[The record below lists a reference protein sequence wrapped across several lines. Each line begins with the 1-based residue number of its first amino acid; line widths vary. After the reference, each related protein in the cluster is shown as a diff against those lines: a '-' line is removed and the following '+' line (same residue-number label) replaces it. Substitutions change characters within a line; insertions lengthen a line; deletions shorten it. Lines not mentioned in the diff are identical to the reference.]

1 MIINVNKIEELL
13 EKEFEF
19 LIHDFGFTLEKSQHF
34 SEIYLRY
41 KKRKREIEIDYYS
54 SNYGLSVVLS
64 STSIIQPLLCG
75 WSGEIGFNCEI
86 ITNGDIKFED
96 VKRVSASKTS
106 EEIFQIYN
114 SNTIDD
120 VNIDAVNLYKRI
132 MLDYLPDVLN
142 GKKWIKLKTPK
153 IKNFQ

>member
-19 LIHDFGFTLEKSQHF
+19 LIHDFGYTLEKSKYLT
-34 SEIYLRY
+34 EIYLHY
-41 KKRKREIEIDYYS
+41 KTRKRGIDIFYEASNQGLTVDLYS
-54 SNYGLSVVLS
+54 RN
-64 STSIIQPLLCG
+64 IIVDLFFG
-75 WSGEIGFNCEI
+75 GEGEIGFNCEI

-142 GKKWIKLKTPK
+142 GKKWIKLKK
-153 IKNFQ
+153 RKQVNS

>member
-1 MIINVNKIEELL
+1 MINVNKIEVLL

-19 LIHDFGFTLEKSQHF
+19 LINDFGYTLEKSQHF
-34 SEIYLRY
+34 TEIDLKYRT
-41 KKRKREIEIDYYS
+41 KKREIHIHYDA
-54 SNYGLSVVLS
+54 SNYYLLINLIN
-64 STSIIQPLLCG
+64 TNIIINIFFG
-75 WSGEIGFNCEI
+75 GEGEIGFNCEI

-120 VNIDAVNLYKRI
+120 VNLDAVNLYKRI
-132 MLDYLPDVLN
+132 MLDYLPEVLN

>member
-1 MIINVNKIEELL
+1 MKIDVNKIEKLL

-19 LIHDFGFTLEKSQHF
+19 LIQDFGYTLEKSKYLT
-34 SEIYLRY
+34 EIYLHY
-41 KKRKREIEIDYYS
+41 KTRKRGIYIFYEASNQGLTVDLYS
-54 SNYGLSVVLS
+54 RN
-64 STSIIQPLLCG
+64 IIVDLFFG
-75 WSGEIGFNCEI
+75 DEGEIGFNSEI
-86 ITNGDIKFED
+86 ITKGDIKSED
-96 VKRVSASKTS
+96 VKKVSASKTS

-120 VNIDAVNLYKRI
+120 VNIDAINLYKRI

>member
-1 MIINVNKIEELL
+1 MKIDVTKIEKLL

-19 LIHDFGFTLEKSQHF
+19 LIQDFGYTLEKSKYLT
-34 SEIYLRY
+34 EIYLHY
-41 KKRKREIEIDYYS
+41 KTRKRGIDIFYEASNQGLTVDLYS
-54 SNYGLSVVLS
+54 RN
-64 STSIIQPLLCG
+64 IIVDLFFG
-75 WSGEIGFNCEI
+75 KEGELGFNSEI
-86 ITNGDIKFED
+86 ITKGDIKSED
-96 VKRVSASKTS
+96 VKKVSASKTS

>member
-1 MIINVNKIEELL
+1 MKIDVNKIEKLL

-19 LIHDFGFTLEKSQHF
+19 LIQDFGYTLEKSKYLT
-34 SEIYLRY
+34 EIYLHY
-41 KKRKREIEIDYYS
+41 KTRKRGIDIFYEASNQGLTVDLYS
-54 SNYGLSVVLS
+54 RN
-64 STSIIQPLLCG
+64 IIVDLFFG
-75 WSGEIGFNCEI
+75 GEGEIGFNCEI